1 MTAPREDLARRRS
14 FWHLMLLLPV
24 GLITWL
30 VGVSPVFAR
39 SRLHEMFNTVTGP
52 ALIADAIWI
61 SGWLIVITIITRIFV
76 R

>member
-1 MTAPREDLARRRS
+1 MTRDDLARRRS

-24 GLITWL
+24 GLITWV

-39 SRLHEMFNTVTGP
+39 SRLHGMLNAVTGP
-52 ALIADAIWI
+52 ALLADAVWI
-61 SGWLIVITIITRIFV
+61 GGWLIVITILVRIFV